1 MLDIGIIG
9 LDTSH
14 AEAFAPLIDE
24 AEDMTV
30 SAVWDDNSVREPSYT
45 ETFASKY
52 DARYFHE
59 PGEMVSHVDAA
70 MVLTVD
76 WGTHR
81 PLATPFLKAGVPT
94 LIDKPLAG
102 RYEDIEAIAAA
113 TEHAPLFG
121 GSAVPFHPEIMS
133 LMREETGRSLFGAGY
148 NDYFYYRVHM
158 VDAIRMLADADW
170 TEVRVVDSPG
180 TRTEIR
186 FSNGTHGTIRFDG
199 TPTNAS
205 FGLLD
210 VGTETRAVRIE
221 GNETS
226 FAEMY
231 APFLAAFKSVATG
244 DRDDT
249 RRLLDSA
256 TLLLGIE
263 AAIESGR
270 TITPDSDLLREV
282 YRDGDSFLA
291 EYEPYY

>member
-14 AEAFAPLIDE
+14 AEAFASLINE
-24 AEDMTV
+24 AEDMTI
-30 SAVWDDNSVREPSYT
+30 SAVWDNNSVREPSYT
-45 ETFASKY
+45 ETFTSKY

-59 PGEMVSHVDAA
+59 PKEMVTHVDAA

-76 WGTHR
+76 WETHC
-81 PLATPFLKAGVPT
+81 PLATPFLEAGIPT
-94 LIDKPLAG
+94 MIDKPLAG
-102 RYEDIEAIAAA
+102 RYENIEALAAA
-113 TEHAPLFG
+113 AEHAPLFG
-121 GSAVPFHPEIMS
+121 GSAVPFHPEIAS
-133 LMREETGRSLFGAGY
+133 LRQGETDRSLFGAGY

-158 VDAIRMLADADW
+158 VDVIRLLADANW
-170 TEVRVVDSPG
+170 TKVRVVDSPG

-186 FSNGTHGTIRFDG
+186 FSNGTYATIRFDG
-199 TPTNAS
+199 TPTNGS

-210 VGTETRAVRIE
+210 VGTETKVVRIE

-231 APFLAAFKSVATG
+231 APFLDAFKSVATG
-244 DRDDT
+244 ERDDT

-263 AAIESGR
+263 AAIENGQP
-270 TITPDSDLLREV
+270 ITPDSDCLREV
-282 YRDGDSFLA
+282 YRDGESFLA

>member
-24 AEDMTV
+24 TEDMTV
-30 SAVWDDNSVREPSYT
+30 RAVWDDNSIREPSYT
-45 ETFASKY
+45 EAFASKY
-52 DARYFHE
+52 GARYFHE
-59 PGEMVSHVDAA
+59 PEEMVSHVDAA

-76 WGTHR
+76 WGRHR
-81 PLATPFLKAGVPT
+81 PLATPFLEAGVPT

-102 RYEDIEAIAAA
+102 RYEDIEALAAA
-113 TEHAPLFG
+113 AEHASLFG
-121 GSAVPFHPEIMS
+121 GSAVPFHPDIAS
-133 LMREETGRSLFGAGY
+133 LMRGEADRSLFGAGY

-186 FSNGTHGTIRFDG
+186 FSNGTHATIRFDG
-199 TPTNAS
+199 TSTNAS
-205 FGLLD
+205 FALLD
-210 VGTETRAVRIE
+210 VGTETRVVRIE
-221 GNETS
+221 GNETA
-226 FAEMY
+226 FTEMY

-244 DRDDT
+244 ERDDT
-249 RRLLDSA
+249 GRLLDSA

-270 TITPDSDLLREV
+270 TITPDSNLLREV

-291 EYEPYY
+291 DYEPYY